1 MTCILAPGSLSLSQF
16 VLEAC
21 QMDEVSLD
29 VLVTVIRKD
38 EVAWKTFISV
48 AN

>member
-1 MTCILAPGSLSLSQF
+1 
-16 VLEAC
+16 
-21 QMDEVSLD
+21 MDEVSLD

-48 AN
+48 ANWADWAMKGD